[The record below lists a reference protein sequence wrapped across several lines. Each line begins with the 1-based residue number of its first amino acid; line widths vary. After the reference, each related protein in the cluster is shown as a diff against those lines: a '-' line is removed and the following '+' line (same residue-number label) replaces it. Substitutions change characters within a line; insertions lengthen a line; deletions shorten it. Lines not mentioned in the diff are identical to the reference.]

1 MLPQHSPRPLLKKGF
16 GPCVFEQ
23 VFPVITFCILRLRH
37 SWNQP
42 PLHYLEFVAP
52 GNNDT
57 LRLGVSGNDV
67 YILGQSNVVDT
78 NLVFGAGFLP
88 GPFFLFLLGEYLP
101 GCFDNIQLLAVLF
114 SYGCRIC

>member
-1 MLPQHSPRPLLKKGF
+1 MESA
-16 GPCVFEQ
+16 
-23 VFPVITFCILRLRH
+23 
-37 SWNQP
+37 

-101 GCFDNIQLLAVLF
+101 GCFDNIQLLAVLLATAAAF
-114 SYGCRIC
+114 ADREVKKHINKDSLQI